1 MALATYRV
9 LRRRDEWQVERD
21 RVVRSV
27 HDLKADAV
35 HAARWLA
42 LANQPSQVVIE
53 AVDGSVDAELSYPG
67 ETALTAGVPTG
78 GTLQLS
84 GQFGQW

>member
-1 MALATYRV
+1 MTPATYRV
-9 LRRRDEWQVERD
+9 LRCRDQWEVERD
-21 RVVRSV
+21 GVVRST

-35 HAARWLA
+35 YAARWLA

-53 AVDGSVDAELSYPG
+53 AVDGCVDAELSYPG
-67 ETALTAGVPTG
+67 ETALAAGVPTG

-84 GQFGQW
+84 GHFGQW